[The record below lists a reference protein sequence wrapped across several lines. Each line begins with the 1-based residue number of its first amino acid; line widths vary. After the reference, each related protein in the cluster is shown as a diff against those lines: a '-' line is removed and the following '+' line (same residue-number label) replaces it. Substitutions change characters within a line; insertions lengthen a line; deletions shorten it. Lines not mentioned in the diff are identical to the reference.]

1 MKKWSEVAGSPAFQ
15 SLSPEERE
23 AARRQYF
30 DSVVAPRV
38 APEELGAAWSAF
50 DADTA
55 AAASAPQGRNAFA
68 VVNDNVIEAGNAV
81 LGFGKSVGDF
91 IVPGNRVSKALG
103 GLIEE
108 GLSKQSDAT
117 KQQKAKLN
125 AEIASA
131 DGFLGEAAAMGRYA
145 LENPDLAISQAI
157 GSFALPGAAVKGGQ
171 MVAKGIGLGASGV
184 TLAGQAV

>member
-81 LGFGKSVGDF
+81 LLKPSEHTARCG
-91 IVPGNRVSKALG
+91 
-103 GLIEE
+103 
-108 GLSKQSDAT
+108 
-117 KQQKAKLN
+117 
-125 AEIASA
+125 
-131 DGFLGEAAAMGRYA
+131 
-145 LENPDLAISQAI
+145 
-157 GSFALPGAAVKGGQ
+157 ALPSRSAEAEGRRGR
-171 MVAKGIGLGASGV
+171 LRASGYRPSFWPEPCSPPS
-184 TLAGQAV
+184 GG